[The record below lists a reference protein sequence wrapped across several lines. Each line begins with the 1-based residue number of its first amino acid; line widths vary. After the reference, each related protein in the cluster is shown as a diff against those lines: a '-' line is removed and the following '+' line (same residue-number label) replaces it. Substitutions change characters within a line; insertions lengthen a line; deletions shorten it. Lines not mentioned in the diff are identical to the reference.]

1 MITVNKVIT
10 AQSNSGDG
18 TTLQPA
24 SPLSPEVKAQLFDEF
39 VITDPAVGAAV
50 EPVGSQT
57 IFFGL
62 VLAAML
68 AGVALYIIK
77 QVKPH
82 EFEG

>member
-1 MITVNKVIT
+1 MLQINQVIA
-10 AQSNSGDG
+10 AQPNSGDG

-39 VITDPAVGAAV
+39 VITDPAARDVA

-62 VLAAML
+62 VLAAVL
-68 AGVALYIIK
+68 AGVALYIIR
-77 QVKPH
+77 QVRPH
-82 EFEG
+82 DPEN